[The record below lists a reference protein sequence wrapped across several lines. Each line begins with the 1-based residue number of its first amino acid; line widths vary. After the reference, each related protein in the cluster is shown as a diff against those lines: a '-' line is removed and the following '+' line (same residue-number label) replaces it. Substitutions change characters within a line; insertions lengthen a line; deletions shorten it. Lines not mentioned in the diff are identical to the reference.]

1 MADAAEG
8 ARERETGTATDP
20 QREELGARA
29 RTGMAWSLLNSGAV
43 RLLNVVA
50 GLIIA
55 RIVTPSEFGT
65 FSAGLLVMTIVLS
78 MNEAGLSVAVIRWKE
93 GVERIAPTAV
103 TASFASSAVWS
114 ALMFLGAPVIAE
126 LLGAPE
132 ATTVIRILALGVLL
146 DGVSTIPNALL
157 MRAFRQRSRAVAQLV
172 GFLVG
177 TPIGILLA
185 GKHGASGLAIGLVIS
200 NGVATAIILWLAPF
214 RGRPGWDRK
223 TAVELFRIGLP
234 PALTSLL
241 LLAIVNVNAIVV
253 SRVLGVAALGFYA
266 LALNVSSW
274 PWNLLSI
281 SIRQVSLPAFSRL
294 ADDKPELERAFA
306 HSLTLAGGLAVLGGV
321 LIASFA
327 TPLIG
332 LLYGDKWLPAVVALQ
347 WLALLGALRVVL
359 ELCYDLLVADGRA
372 GALVRVQIGWLIAL
386 VLALPIGARLGG
398 IEGVAIAQ
406 GVVVAAIVL
415 PLNVRLLAGSG
426 VRLGTLAHAL
436 QPVAIAA
443 AAATAVALATL
454 RIDAPDWAMLL
465 GGGLLVTVVYAT
477 AFLAGRRGRE
487 SLRWARPSSS
497 PDLTQKNTS
506 SSPNTSSSSRRKPK
520 RTTEELSQLST

>member
-1 MADAAEG
+1 MAGTAEG
-8 ARERETGTATDP
+8 PEPQSGPATDP

-29 RTGMAWSLLNSGAV
+29 RTGMAWSLLNSGAI

-50 GLIIA
+50 GMIVA
-55 RIVTPSEFGT
+55 RIVTPDEFGAYT
-65 FSAGLLVMTIVLS
+65 AGLLVMTIVLS

-93 GVERIAPTAV
+93 GVERVAPTAV
-103 TASFASSAVWS
+103 SASFASSATWS
-114 ALMFLGAPVIAE
+114 ALMFFGAPTIAA

-132 ATTVIRILALGVLL
+132 ATDAIRVLSFGVLL

-157 MRAFRQRSRAVAQLV
+157 MRAFRQRSRAVAQLA

-185 GKHGASGLAIGLVIS
+185 GTHGAVGLAVGLVIS
-200 NGVATAIILWLAPF
+200 NGVATAIILGLAPF
-214 RGRPGWDRK
+214 RPRPGWNREA
-223 TAVELFRIGLP
+223 AVELFRIGLP

-266 LALNVSSW
+266 LALNVANW

-294 ADDKPELERAFA
+294 ADDTPELQRAFA

-321 LIASFA
+321 LIATLA
-327 TPLIG
+327 TPLVG
-332 LLYGDKWLPAVVALQ
+332 VLYGSKWLPAVVALQ
-347 WLALLGALRVVL
+347 WLALLGALRVIL
-359 ELCYDLLVADGRA
+359 ELCYDLLVAVGRA
-372 GALVRVQIGWLIAL
+372 GSLVRVQIGWLVAL
-386 VLALPIGARLGG
+386 VLALPVGAHLGG

-415 PLNVRLLAGSG
+415 PLNIWLLAGSG
-426 VRLGTLAHAL
+426 LHSGALVRAL
-436 QPVAIAA
+436 QPVAVAA
-443 AAATAVALATL
+443 AAATVVALAALRVNAPEWLTL
-454 RIDAPDWAMLL
+454 F
-465 GGGLLVTVVYAT
+465 GGGLLVTAAYAAT
-477 AFLAGRRGRE
+477 FFAGRRGRE
-487 SLRWARPSSS
+487 SVRWAWPSGASGLRQKKISSS
-497 PDLTQKNTS
+497 PKTS
-506 SSPNTSSSSRRKPK
+506 SSRHKPK
-520 RTTEELSQLST
+520 RAAEELSQPST